1 MSRQRDRPVG
11 RRPGDPDV
19 TREAILDAARVAFGA
34 VGFDRATI
42 RAIAADAGV
51 DPALVMHH
59 FGTKQQLFAAAHS
72 LPIDMP
78 MLVQAVQAVPI
89 SQRGEFLTNLYLGL
103 FAAQGSP
110 MLSLLRAA
118 ATNEDAA
125 RMLREFIEDAVLSHA
140 DELAPGPDSRLRLA
154 TAASH
159 LIGTIVGRVLLGV
172 APLADAEL
180 DELVALISPSI
191 QRYLDDPS
199 IT

>member
-1 MSRQRDRPVG
+1 MTKRQRPVG

-19 TREAILDAARVAFGA
+19 TREEILTAARSVFGA

-42 RAIAADAGV
+42 RSIAADAGV
-51 DPALVMHH
+51 DPALVLHH

-72 LPIDMP
+72 LPIDLSV
-78 MLVQAVQAVPI
+78 MLQAIQAVPQ
-89 SQRGEFLTNLYLGL
+89 SQRGEFLTSMYLGL
-103 FAAQGSP
+103 FAAEGSP

-140 DELAPGPDSRLRLA
+140 DELAPGPGSRLRLA

-172 APLADAEL
+172 APLADVEL
-180 DELVALISPSI
+180 DELVTLISPSI